1 MKTRLPII
9 AVGIAAAC
17 SAALATE
24 YGTVISSTP
33 VSAQVA
39 VPQQQCNDEPQL
51 VQTPNTGAGALF
63 GAIVGGAIGNS
74 VGAGMGRA
82 AATGLGVVA
91 GAAIGDRAEASNSPP
106 VQTTVRRCA
115 TVTGYQNRVVG
126 YDVVYEYRGQRY
138 STRMAQDPGQRIA
151 LDVNVA
157 PAGGAAA
164 TAPAPVYSPPPAY
177 SQAPVYSP
185 PVYSPPVVYAAP
197 APVYGYYAP
206 YGYYGGYYGY
216 AGPALVVAPSLVFGV
231 GGHWRHG
238 R

>member
-1 MKTRLPII
+1 MNTRLPII
-9 AVGIAAAC
+9 AVGLAAAC

-33 VSAQVA
+33 VSAQIA
-39 VPQQQCNDEPQL
+39 VPQQQCNDEQQF

-74 VGAGMGRA
+74 VGAGFGRA

-91 GAAIGDRAEASNSPP
+91 GAAVGDRAEASNSPP

-115 TVTGYQNRVVG
+115 TLTGYQNRIVG

-157 PAGGAAA
+157 PAGGAVAG
-164 TAPAPVYSPPPAY
+164 APAPVYSPPPAY
-177 SQAPVYSP
+177 SQAPAYSPP
-185 PVYSPPVVYAAP
+185 PVYSPPVVYAP

-216 AGPALVVAPSLVFGV
+216 AGPALVVAPSLYI
-231 GGHWRHG
+231 GGHWHHG